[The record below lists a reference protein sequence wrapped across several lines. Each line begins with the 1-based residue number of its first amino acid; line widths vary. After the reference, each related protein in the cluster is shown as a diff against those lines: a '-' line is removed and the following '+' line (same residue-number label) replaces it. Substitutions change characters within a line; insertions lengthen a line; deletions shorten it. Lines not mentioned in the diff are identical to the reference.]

1 MRYIALAV
9 DYDGTLAAHSTGR
22 VAPETAHALER
33 LAASGRKVILVTGRE
48 LEDLFTVFP
57 QLEVFD
63 RVVAEN
69 GAVLYTPQT
78 RTRRTLGAA
87 PSPELV
93 RELQRRGVSPLSV
106 GRSIVATV
114 HPHET
119 IVLEAI
125 RDLGLELN
133 VIFNKGAVM
142 ILPAS
147 MNKASGL
154 AAALADLG
162 LSPRNVAAIGD
173 AENDH
178 AMLRIAEFG
187 VAVANALPTLKQE
200 ADRTSPHENGRAV
213 IDLVDDLIGHDL
225 RATPPRAPRREILLG
240 KGATGADVRIPPAWV
255 NVLVAGAPGGGRTA
269 FALAVLDGIAAEG
282 YQFCAIDAAGDCTA
296 VPGALV
302 LGAAGRAPAV
312 ADVMKALHKPDAN
325 VVVNLGGVSL
335 QSRAAFVAELLGQ
348 MAELRAQIGRPHWIL
363 VDELEQ
369 LLADRG
375 DALRGSL
382 VDAPGGML
390 YLTSHGNRLPA
401 EVLATVDWAVALGDA
416 AAATL
421 QGVAASWGVA
431 APNVP
436 NAALGAGEA
445 LGWRRG
451 SEGGPFRLGI
461 AASPR
466 ADAT

>member
-1 MRYIALAV
+1 MRYVALAV
-9 DYDGTLAAHSTGR
+9 DYDGTLAADSAAR
-22 VAPETAHALER
+22 VAPETVHALER

-48 LEDLFTVFP
+48 LEGLLSVFP
-57 QLEVFD
+57 RLEVFD

-78 RTRRTLGAA
+78 RTRRTLGTA

-93 RELQRRGVSPLSV
+93 HELQRRGVWPLSV

-119 IVLEAI
+119 TVLEAI

-154 AAALADLG
+154 AAALEDLA

-200 ADRTSPHENGRAV
+200 ADRTSSYENGRAV
-213 IDLVDDLIGHDL
+213 IELVDDLIGHDL
-225 RATPPRAPRREILLG
+225 RATPPRPQRREILLG
-240 KGATGADVRIPPAWV
+240 RSATGADVRIPPAWV
-255 NVLVAGAPGGGRTA
+255 NVLVAGAPGSGRTA
-269 FALAVLDGIAAEG
+269 LALAVLDGIAAEG
-282 YQFCAIDAAGDCTA
+282 YQFCAIGAAGDCTA
-296 VPGALV
+296 APGALV
-302 LGAAGRAPAV
+302 LGAAGGAPAV
-312 ADVMKALHKPDAN
+312 ADVMKVLHKPDAN
-325 VVVNLGGVSL
+325 VVVDLGSVSL
-335 QSRAAFVAELLGQ
+335 QSRAAFVADLLGQ
-348 MAELRAQIGRPHWIL
+348 MAELRARIGRPHWIL

-369 LLADRG
+369 LADRG
-375 DALRGSL
+375 DALRASL
-382 VDAPGGML
+382 VDASGGML
-390 YLTSHGNRLPA
+390 YLTSHGNRLPR
-401 EVLATVDWAVALGDA
+401 EVLATVDLAVAFGDTP
-416 AAATL
+416 AATL

-431 APNVP
+431 APKVP
-436 NAALGAGEA
+436 SAALGEGEA

-451 SEGGPFRLGI
+451 SEDGPFRLGI
-461 AASPR
+461 AAPAR